1 MSISTVPPAVQPRV
15 DAIDLQVNYGHSMDL
30 MLTTAM
36 LDIVG
41 HGIEDAEVSPN
52 DRGVVTVKV
61 WPMTLT
67 RLTRQSEFES
77 IAPAGWS
84 HAGIEHQLAY
94 ARSNRN
100 RQRETPILAYGGR
113 RIMNG
118 WTFVPC
124 LDLFQGQRRI
134 RYRSDATFSP
144 GTVVL
149 LVKNP

>member
-1 MSISTVPPAVQPRV
+1 MSVSAVMPAVQPRTET
-15 DAIDLQVNYGHSMDL
+15 IDLQVNYGYSTEM
-30 MLTTAM
+30 MLTSAM

-41 HGIEDAEVSPN
+41 HGIEDAEVMPS
-52 DRGVVTVKV
+52 DRGVVTVTV

-77 IAPAGWS
+77 VVPEGWS
-84 HAGIEHQLAY
+84 HAGIEHQLVY
-94 ARSNRN
+94 AHSNRN
-100 RQRETPILAYGGR
+100 RQREAAILAYGSKR
-113 RIMNG
+113 VMNG
-118 WTFVPC
+118 WTFIPC